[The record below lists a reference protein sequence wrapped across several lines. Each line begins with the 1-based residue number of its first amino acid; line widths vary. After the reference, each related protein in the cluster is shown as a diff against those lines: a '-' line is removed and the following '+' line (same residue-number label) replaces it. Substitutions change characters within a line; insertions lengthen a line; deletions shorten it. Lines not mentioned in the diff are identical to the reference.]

1 MRFSLLMCLLMFGI
15 AAQAQDTAEA
25 GRVSPQPAP
34 VVKPQEPATADLN
47 DPNYVGEPLSLD
59 IYDIKLKDFLRTLS
73 DLYRVNFVPDPEV
86 GALTVDVKCNKVPWD
101 KVFKTVLKSRGLAF
115 QIEHGLIR
123 VSKAETLAAEAD
135 AERRKRQGELIRNS
149 AAIAFFPLRHIDAKE
164 DGTSGIVELVKQN
177 LTPFGNV
184 RADERTNTL
193 IVTDAAENLERIRKI
208 IARLD
213 IAQPQI
219 EIEARIVVA
228 NRSVARDI
236 GTQLAVGVAGR
247 NGAGANLGTAPN
259 TSALTPNS
267 GPAQGTNNSGN
278 PFFLSPGGSGNLAG
292 IGNTALNLTTGLI
305 GTGYISFA
313 LNLAEQR
320 GIAKTVSTPR
330 VIALNNTKA
339 KLESGRLVPFTSGQ
353 GLGNAVVSTT
363 TFQNATLSIEAV
375 PHVIDGNRVKLRLS
389 ITNDSVDR
397 TTPAVNGQ
405 PPINKQSLTNE
416 FELENGGSA
425 LIGGIAI
432 DAESSTIQQT
442 PGIGRIPLFGEL
454 FKRRQNA
461 RESNELL
468 FFLTVRVT
476 NGASEGVP
484 QTFEIIRSENINLG
498 DLTGA
503 PIRTQTEAKPAA
515 TPAPN
520 TAKPDVPKL
529 P

>member
-1 MRFSLLMCLLMFGI
+1 MRFSLLFCLFVFGFG
-15 AAQAQDTAEA
+15 AQAQEVATT
-25 GRVSPQPAP
+25 GTPQPSPAP
-34 VVKPQEPATADLN
+34 VAKPQEPANADLN
-47 DPNYVGEPLSLD
+47 DPNYVGDPLSLD

-101 KVFKTVLKSRGLAF
+101 KVFRTVLKSRGLAF
-115 QIEHGLIR
+115 QIENGLIR
-123 VSKAETLAAEAD
+123 ISKAETLAGEAD
-135 AERRKRQGELIRNS
+135 AERRKRLGQLIQNS
-149 AAIAFFPLRHIDAKE
+149 AAIAFFPLRHIDAKTE
-164 DGTSGIVELVKQN
+164 GTNDIVELVKQN

-193 IVTDAAENLERIRKI
+193 IVTDAVENLERIKKI

-236 GTQLAVGVAGR
+236 GTQLSVGVAGR
-247 NGAGANLGTAPN
+247 NGAAVNLGTTPN

-267 GPAQGTNNSGN
+267 SPVQNGTTGSN
-278 PFFLSPGGSGNLAG
+278 PFLLSPGGNGNLG
-292 IGNTALNLTTGLI
+292 GGGNTALNLTTGLI
-305 GTGYISFA
+305 GTSFISFA

-330 VIALNNTKA
+330 VVALNNTKA
-339 KLESGRLVPFTSGQ
+339 RLESGRLVPFTSGQ

-375 PHVIDGNRVKLRLS
+375 PHVIDGNRVKLKLS
-389 ITNDSVDR
+389 ITNDSIDR

-432 DAESSTIQQT
+432 DAESSTLQQT
-442 PGIGRIPLFGEL
+442 PGIGKIPLFGEL

-461 RESNELL
+461 RESTELL

-476 NGASEGVP
+476 NGAAEGVP
-484 QTFEIIRSENINLG
+484 QEVEIIRSGTINLG
-498 DLTGA
+498 DLTGV
-503 PIRTQTEAKPAA
+503 PIRTQSEAKPAA
-515 TPAPN
+515 TAP
-520 TAKPDVPKL
+520 TAKPDVPKQ

>member
-1 MRFSLLMCLLMFGI
+1 MFGI
-15 AAQAQDTAEA
+15 AAQAQDTADA
-25 GRVSPQPAP
+25 GRVSPPPAP
-34 VVKPQEPATADLN
+34 AVKPQEPATADLD

-101 KVFKTVLKSRGLAF
+101 KVFRTVLKSRGLAF

-123 VSKAETLAAEAD
+123 VAKVETLATEAD
-135 AERRKRQGELIRNS
+135 AERRKRQSELIRNS

-193 IVTDAAENLERIRKI
+193 IVTDAAENLERIKKI
-208 IARLD
+208 VARLD

-247 NGAGANLGTAPN
+247 NGAGINLGTAPN

-267 GPAQGTNNSGN
+267 GPSQTPSKLATANGTN
-278 PFFLSPGGSGNLAG
+278 PFFLSPGGNGNLAG
-292 IGNTALNLTTGLI
+292 VGNTALNLTTGLI

-442 PGIGRIPLFGEL
+442 PGLGKIPLFGEL

-484 QTFEIIRSENINLG
+484 QTVEIIRSENINLG
-498 DLTGA
+498 DLTGV
-503 PIRTQTEAKPAA
+503 PIRAVTEAKPA
-515 TPAPN
+515 PAPT